1 MPNENTQPTCVED
14 LQNQIQL
21 CMMQRQN
28 MDAIF
33 NAVVD
38 GIIAFYLQLRISNL
52 NEAAQA
58 IIGYSREEAV
68 GESCPTLLPPTEDR
82 DRFNAIFDSQQE
94 VNESRVS
101 IHNRNNRQLHL
112 MMSIRVLRDDENVE
126 KGLVATLRDVTELET
141 LRSELHQQ
149 ECFFNLVGKNH
160 DM

>member
-52 NEAAQA
+52 NEAP
-58 IIGYSREEAV
+58 R
-68 GESCPTLLPPTEDR
+68 L
-82 DRFNAIFDSQQE
+82 
-94 VNESRVS
+94 
-101 IHNRNNRQLHL
+101 
-112 MMSIRVLRDDENVE
+112 
-126 KGLVATLRDVTELET
+126 
-141 LRSELHQQ
+141 
-149 ECFFNLVGKNH
+149 
-160 DM
+160 